1 MRLAKRSLANKQGQ
15 MGGVGITGGAMLV
28 VVGAAMLFIGMFLN
42 SEIKQ
47 SIPAATRN
55 TWTAGENSSFTSVES
70 NADTAFTLLGVGMI
84 VAGAAII
91 ISILR
96 SGF

>member
-1 MRLAKRSLANKQGQ
+1 MELAMKSLANKSGQ
-15 MGGVGITGGAMLV
+15 AGGIGITGGAMLV
-28 VVGAAMLFIGMFLN
+28 VVGAAMLFIGIFLN
-42 SEIKQ
+42 SEIKGAINR
-47 SIPAATRN
+47 SGFSTAEN
-55 TWTAGENSSFTSVES
+55 TTFVGISGNV
-70 NADTAFTLLGVGMI
+70 DTAFTLLGVGMI